1 MRQLY
6 DHMVKPTRNP
16 SDKPGALEKEI
27 QELKEDISELSS
39 GTGESQLL
47 GAKIERLK
55 ELTAQHR
62 TLQR

>member
-1 MRQLY
+1 MRQPY
-6 DHMVKPTRNP
+6 DRMINHTKNP
-16 SDKPGALEKEI
+16 SDKNEALEKEI

-55 ELTAQHR
+55 ELKAKQFDIT
-62 TLQR
+62 